1 MAKLSR
7 SRIKLLGI
15 LAAVIV
21 LVVLVALLLP
31 QFYVAFAGGFISRG
45 ELVVR
50 QRHVQFAYELQ
61 LRGRSPVDPDFARKM
76 QKEILL
82 QMIAERLLMQEAK
95 QELLPS
101 REEQQAYVQDVVSFI
116 TREFFGG
123 SSEAL
128 GARLAKASLTLAE
141 LDRYLAETLV
151 VYKLREARLKE
162 IVITEAEIKAHF
174 DARRAEYN
182 LPEMIRLRHI
192 VVKERPLAENI
203 WRQLQRGSDFV
214 ALAQEHTVDI
224 VSRPLGGDL
233 NWRRRGEFAEA
244 FEVAAWSL
252 ATVGSISPVVKTDMG
267 YHVIKLEGKLP
278 PRERSLVEVQD
289 AVRARLLEEREAA
302 LWEAYVSEL
311 RRQVLVLVFLR

>member
-1 MAKLSR
+1 VAKLSKA
-7 SRIKLLGI
+7 RIKLLGI
-15 LAAVIV
+15 LATVIV
-21 LVVLVALLLP
+21 LLALLGP
-31 QFYVAFAGGFISRG
+31 QFYVAFAGGFISRR
-45 ELVVR
+45 ELVIR
-50 QRHVQFAYELQ
+50 QRHVQFAYELH
-61 LRGRSPVDPDFARKM
+61 LRGRSTPDPEFAQKM
-76 QKEILL
+76 QREILE
-82 QMIAERLLMQEAK
+82 QMIAERLLVQEAK
-95 QELLPS
+95 QGILPS
-101 REEQQAYVQDVVSFI
+101 SEEQQSYVQEVVSFI

-128 GARLAKASLTLAE
+128 EERLVLAGLTLAQ
-141 LDRYLAETLV
+141 LDLYLAETLV
-151 VYKLREARLKE
+151 VHKLREARLKE

-192 VVKERPLAENI
+192 LVKERSLAENL
-203 WRQLQRGSDFV
+203 WRQLQRGGDFV

-244 FEVAAWSL
+244 FEVAAWNL

-267 YHVIKLEGKLP
+267 YHVIKLEGRLP

-302 LWEAYVSEL
+302 FFKAYVSEL
-311 RRQVLVLVFLR
+311 RRRVLVLVFLR